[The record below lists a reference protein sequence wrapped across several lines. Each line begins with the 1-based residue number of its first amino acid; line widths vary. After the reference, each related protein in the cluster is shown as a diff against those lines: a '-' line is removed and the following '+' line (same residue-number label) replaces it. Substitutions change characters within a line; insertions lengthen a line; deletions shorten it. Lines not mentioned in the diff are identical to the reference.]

1 MSGVYG
7 YRPYGAQ
14 PSGVA
19 VSRLVAAAL
28 LTVGAALAIGGSFA
42 AFRSFRIES
51 AGTEAR
57 TLTTTGWGVTEDPAS
72 DIATGTESVLHG
84 IPLTVAAVVALVA
97 ALLLV
102 LSARRPGDPAPGRLL
117 GVGAAGLLA
126 GVVTVIWMELTTFLR
141 NVSAAD
147 EAGSGSTL
155 RASGEIGA
163 GGYLILVAAVT
174 VLVAAALLLVP
185 RRDPGPV
192 PAQPGRFPPLGP
204 GQPPWSGGPPPGP
217 AGPGWGPPPP
227 AGWPPP
233 QG

>member
-7 YRPYGAQ
+7 YPPYGAQ
-14 PSGVA
+14 RPGVA
-19 VSRLVAAAL
+19 VSRMVAAAL
-28 LTVGAALAIGGSFA
+28 LTVGAALAVGGSFG
-42 AFRSFRIES
+42 AFRRFRIES
-51 AGTEAR
+51 DVSGTS
-57 TLTTTGWGVTEDPAS
+57 TLTTTGWGVTQDPLS
-72 DIATGTESVLHG
+72 DVVPGAVSVLHG

-117 GVGAAGLLA
+117 GVGAAGLLV
-126 GVVTVIWMELTTFLR
+126 GVVAVIWMELTTFVR
-141 NVSAAD
+141 NISAAD
-147 EAGSGSTL
+147 EAGPVSTL
-155 RASGEIGA
+155 RASGQIGA
-163 GGYLILVAAVT
+163 GGYLILVAAVA

-185 RRDPGPV
+185 RRDAGPV
-192 PAQPGRFPPLGP
+192 AVQPGRFPPLGP

-227 AGWPPP
+227 AGWPP